1 MLILG
6 LLGAFIFYV
15 AIYLLWEASST
26 RLDSMEAW
34 MRALTA
40 MIWMPENLV
49 FVILRGLILVV
60 AFYVFADW
68 IVSGVRS
75 AKRRAAKRKEDAE
88 ELTLRVKHPPVV

>member
-68 IVSGVRS
+68 IVARVRG

-88 ELTLRVKHPPVV
+88 GLTLRLKKPPVV